1 MNERFSQLAERSATS
16 VSRRQFLGRAGRGA
30 MTLAAVMGGLLA
42 FPEDA
47 QAARRAKRCGGQI
60 CPPGYVDCCSYWDR
74 EAHKR
79 VHYCC
84 PPLSG
89 R

>member
-1 MNERFSQLAERSATS
+1 MFEKLSEIAERSATS
-16 VSRRQFLGRAGRGA
+16 ASRRQFLGRVGRGA
-30 MTLAAVMGGLLA
+30 MTTAAVMGGLLA

-60 CPPGYVDCCSYWDR
+60 CPPGYEHCCSYFDR

-84 PPLSG
+84 TGPG
-89 R
+89 